1 MPKGQHC
8 KHNFDLAVGGMG
20 RRGDT
25 FGAPAWRVPP
35 RLPFTLAR
43 GLRHNPEA
51 EKTGEGA
58 SPLLSVQVPRDR
70 RADVEVVEAN
80 LEAGPLR

>member
-1 MPKGQHC
+1 M
-8 KHNFDLAVGGMG
+8 
-20 RRGDT
+20 
-25 FGAPAWRVPP
+25 PP

-80 LEAGPLR
+80 LEAGTLR